1 MLVPLPLRHPNHLAT
16 MPKGNKR
23 SEAADKKRS
32 AEQKEAVIQRAVK
45 LYETL
50 AHSDPEKLPSYRT
63 VCKMVE
69 EELEEETGVRIE
81 LCYGTV
87 CARLKG
93 TFGGLLDMT
102 EG

>member
-1 MLVPLPLRHPNHLAT
+1 MLVPLPPRCPNHLAT
-16 MPKGNKR
+16 MPKGNKW

-32 AEQKEAVIQRAVK
+32 AEQKEATIQHVVK

-50 AHSDPEKLPSYRT
+50 AHLGPEKPPGYRT

-69 EELEEETGVRIE
+69 EELEEETGVQIE

-87 CARLKG
+87 RARLKG